1 MYSLVPIYLMARLTE
16 TIVMLPEVRANERNK
31 LQLHLHMPGSKS
43 ADEGGSSNR
52 VRELWMQRVC
62 F

>member
-1 MYSLVPIYLMARLTE
+1 MARLTE